1 MEYRDFGTTGLKV
14 SAIGFGCW
22 ETGGNYGAFHEDE
35 VRKAV
40 HRALDLGINCFDTAM
55 GYGDGQSE
63 RLLGETLK
71 GRRDEAVV
79 VTKFGIPSNPERK
92 NRDSRREHLMASA
105 EQSLKNLGMDHI
117 DIMLVHWPDRS
128 VPWEKPMRA
137 LEDLTRAGKIRFG
150 GVSNFKA
157 EEIEACEKTRRVD
170 VAQYGSHLF
179 DRRMERDVFP
189 VCAKHR
195 IGVMA
200 YGSLAHGI
208 LAGAFTEETK
218 FEENDWRNR
227 GDRPIFGLTLFAPDN
242 FRKELR
248 AVARFHQMAARRG
261 KKVVHL
267 ALSWV
272 LSNPVISTALV
283 GARSAAEVEDN
294 VEALGWRAS
303 DEERR
308 EIDAICREEG
318 IDPAPGTWLEQVA

>member
-1 MEYRDFGTTGLKV
+1 MEYRDFGMTGLKV

-22 ETGGNYGAFHEDE
+22 ETGGSYGAFHAEA

-40 HRALDLGINCFDTAM
+40 HRALDLGVTCFDTAM
-55 GYGDGQSE
+55 GYGEGQSE
-63 RLLGETLK
+63 RLLGEALK

-117 DIMLVHWPDRS
+117 DVMLVHWPDRA
-128 VPWEKPMRA
+128 VPWEEPMRV

-150 GVSNFKA
+150 GVSNFRA
-157 EEIEACEKTRRVD
+157 EEIEACARTRRVD
-170 VAQYGSHLF
+170 VAQYGYHLF
-179 DRRMERDVFP
+179 DRRMEREVFP
-189 VCAKHR
+189 VCARER

-208 LAGAFTEETK
+208 LAGAFTEETR
-218 FEENDWRNR
+218 FEEKDWRNR
-227 GDRPIFGLTLFAPDN
+227 GNSPIFGLTLFAPDN

-248 AVARFHQMAARRG
+248 AVERFKQVAARRG
-261 KKVVHL
+261 KQVAHL
-267 ALSWV
+267 ALAWV

-283 GARSAAEVEDN
+283 GCRSAAEVEDN
-294 VEALGWRAS
+294 VQALGWTLS
-303 DEERR
+303 DGERR

-318 IDPAPGTWLEQVA
+318 VDPAPDTWLEQVA